1 MVQSFRFAIV
11 RLAPGGVRDERIN
24 VGAIIF
30 RNDEVDVRLPR
41 RLDKIRVLSGALDQN
56 KLRELIATID
66 DRDAE
71 ARSSGIEDEEAR
83 LRLLDRVGPL
93 TFSSLGSFRCNSA
106 SEYEARVDSI
116 MQSVVEPEPA
126 LKVSRSKKSK
136 VLSQLKRAL
145 REHRVLARPHED
157 ISSHRVVSN
166 MLLADG
172 LVADLVLKN
181 GKMHVFETV
190 DVSEPDTTPRKVVT
204 DVAVSALILEQARI
218 TFGSETRGRL
228 VYEASTSVEAAA
240 KSCLDAA
247 QHQGAELYNWS
258 STQDKVRLITDI
270 TSLATPLQSRR
281 DRERF
286 SGRDHGP
293 RLRLA

>member
-1 MVQSFRFAIV
+1 MVQSFRFAVV

-24 VGAIIF
+24 VGAIVF
-30 RNDEVDVRLPR
+30 RGDSIDVRLPR
-41 RLDKIRVLSGALDQN
+41 RLDKIRVLSAALDQE

-71 ARSSGIEDEEAR
+71 VRSSGIEDPEAR
-83 LRLLDRVGPL
+83 LRVIDRVGPL
-93 TFSSLGSFRCNSA
+93 TFSTLGTFRCASD
-106 SEYEARVDSI
+106 SEYEARIASI
-116 MQSVVEPEPA
+116 MQNVVEPEPA
-126 LKVSRSKKSK
+126 LKASNLKKSK
-136 VLSQLKRAL
+136 VLTQLKRAL

-157 ISSHRVVSN
+157 VSSHRVVAN
-166 MLLADG
+166 LPLADG

-190 DVSEPDTTPRKVVT
+190 DVSGSDVTPRKVVT

-218 TFGSETRGRL
+218 NFGEKTRGRL
-228 VYEASTSVEAAA
+228 IYDASRSVESAA

-247 QHQGAELYNWS
+247 EHQGAELYNWA
-258 STQDKVRLITDI
+258 STQDKLKVITDI
-270 TSLATPLQSRR
+270 TSLATPLQLKK
-281 DRERF
+281 DRNRF
-286 SGRDHGP
+286 SSGGEGP